1 MVVSFYG
8 LSLNA
13 LWPEGIDGGPNKNR
27 ISIAFSV
34 ERNSGMMAVIWPI
47 AQARFIREFRS
58 IPNAMDSYFH
68 LRPSLIP
75 R

>member
-13 LWPEGIDGGPNKNR
+13 CVSEGIDGGPNKNR

-34 ERNSGMMAVIWPI
+34 ERNSGMMAVIWPT
-47 AQARFIREFRS
+47 AHCLQA
-58 IPNAMDSYFH
+58 
-68 LRPSLIP
+68 
-75 R
+75 